1 MSNCEYLGFILG
13 VAFNQIN
20 NVEFDQVIEAAGR
33 FGPGGKKP
41 NQHQLREKLLFEE
54 VEETKKMMKAHE
66 EEWAKNGC
74 SIMTDAWTDQKR
86 RSIMNMCMHC
96 TIGSS
101 FLESKETSE
110 ESHTGQMKKFKGY
123 IDQAKS
129 LTKT

>member
-66 EEWAKNGC
+66 
-74 SIMTDAWTDQKR
+74 
-86 RSIMNMCMHC
+86 
-96 TIGSS
+96 
-101 FLESKETSE
+101 
-110 ESHTGQMKKFKGY
+110 
-123 IDQAKS
+123 
-129 LTKT
+129 